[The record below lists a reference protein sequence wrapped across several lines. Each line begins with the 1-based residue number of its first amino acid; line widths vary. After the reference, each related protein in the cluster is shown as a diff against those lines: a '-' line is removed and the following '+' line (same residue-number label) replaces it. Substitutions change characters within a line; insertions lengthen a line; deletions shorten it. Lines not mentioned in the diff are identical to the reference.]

1 MKLALPVFVLGV
13 PLREEAL
20 LSEKLANRNC
30 FGGLWHLRDDFSNE
44 AARGIARATLTLM
57 RAVIQRVTQAK
68 VEVDGAVTGEIGPGL
83 LVLLGV
89 GKGDTASDAEFLA
102 DKITGL
108 RIFSDDAGK
117 MNRSLLDAGGA
128 LLAVSQFTLYGDARK
143 GRRPSFDS
151 AAPAELAKTLYEH
164 FVAAARRSGVR
175 VETGIFQASML
186 VSLTNDGPVTLI
198 LESAGSSQ
206 SGG

>member
-1 MKLALPVFVLGV
+1 
-13 PLREEAL
+13 
-20 LSEKLANRNC
+20 
-30 FGGLWHLRDDFSNE
+30 
-44 AARGIARATLTLM
+44 M

-151 AAPAELAKTLYEH
+151 AAPAELAKTLYEQ